1 MKKKKTRQLKK
12 DKFYR
17 NKITKHF
24 SYVTEPGDLKTK
36 SVALTHKPPKK
47 DKKHYFKLKEN
58 PNKSDTK
65 DSYLSTKERN
75 LYNSTYIREK
85 KDWKLSD
92 SDKNFLYKKLKK
104 NKKRR

>member
-12 DKFYR
+12 DKFYK

-24 SYVTEPGDLKTK
+24 TYVTAPGKSKTK
-36 SVALTHKPPKK
+36 GVALTHTPPEK
-47 DKKHYFKLKEN
+47 DKKNYFKLKEN
-58 PNKSDTK
+58 PNKSDAK

-75 LYNSTYIREK
+75 LYNGTYTYEK

>member
-1 MKKKKTRQLKK
+1 M
-12 DKFYR
+12 
-17 NKITKHF
+17 
-24 SYVTEPGDLKTK
+24 TEPGDLKTK

-65 DSYLSTKERN
+65 DNYISTKERN
-75 LYNSTYIREK
+75 LLNGTYTYEK
-85 KDWKLSD
+85 KDWKLSNQ
-92 SDKNFLYKKLKK
+92 DKKILYKTLEK